1 MRCVGWAR
9 ADVLG
14 PLAWMLDGRG
24 VRIVKEVVVSEL
36 GYDTAGMGDP
46 ALLFLHG
53 WCGDRSFFAPQFAHF
68 SDAHRVVSI
77 DLPGHGLSPVPYE
90 YSIAAFANDTA
101 ELAHELD
108 LGHSVVFGHSIGA
121 MVALA
126 LAQHTPDL
134 VGAVA
139 LIDPPPLSKEVWKGF
154 SAQLISSFEGPDG
167 PAGRRQFVE
176 QMFLPTDDPT
186 RRAEIIQ
193 TMTAVPNDI
202 AIPLVRAIAAYDAMA
217 ALREC
222 DVPVVVISSAVPT
235 NEADALREANPTITL
250 GQTVGAG
257 HFLQLEVPEQVNPM
271 IERFLAIIPG
281 GSLAPS

>member
-1 MRCVGWAR
+1 MSA
-9 ADVLG
+9 L
-14 PLAWMLDGRG
+14 
-24 VRIVKEVVVSEL
+24 S
-36 GYDTAGMGDP
+36 YDAAGSGDP

-53 WCGDRSFFAPQFAHF
+53 WCGDRSFFAPQFEHF
-68 SDAHRVVSI
+68 SKTHRVVAP
-77 DLPGHGLSPVPYE
+77 DLPAHGESELPQE
-90 YSIAAFANDTA
+90 YAIEAFASDVA
-101 ELAHELD
+101 ALVRD
-108 LGHSVVFGHSIGA
+108 LGVDRCVAFGHSIGA

-126 LAQHTPDL
+126 LSRQAPEL
-134 VGAVA
+134 VVAVA

-154 SAQLISSFEGPDG
+154 AAELIGSFEGPDG

-186 RRAEIIQ
+186 RRAEIIE

-202 AIPLVRAIAAYDAMA
+202 AIPLVRAIAAFDGMA

-222 DVPVVVISSAVPT
+222 NVPVLTISSAVPT
-235 NEADALREANPTITL
+235 NDASSLLGANPTMTI

-257 HFLQLEVPEQVNPM
+257 HFLMLEVPEQVDPM

-281 GSLAPS
+281 GSGR

>member
-1 MRCVGWAR
+1 MSG
-9 ADVLG
+9 
-14 PLAWMLDGRG
+14 
-24 VRIVKEVVVSEL
+24 L
-36 GYDTAGMGDP
+36 GYDAAGTGDP

-53 WCGDRSFFAPQFAHF
+53 WCGDRSFFAPQFDFF
-68 SDAHRVVSI
+68 SDTHRVVSV
-77 DLPGHGLSPVPYE
+77 DLPGHGASAVPKE
-90 YSIAAFANDTA
+90 YSIEAFASETA
-101 ELAHELD
+101 ELARELR
-108 LGHSVVFGHSIGA
+108 LGRSVVFGHSIGA

-126 LAQHTPDL
+126 LAHQTPEL

-154 SAQLISSFEGPDG
+154 AAQLISSFEGPDG
-167 PAGRRQFVE
+167 PSGRRQFVE

-202 AIPLVRAIAAYDAMA
+202 AIPLVRAIAAFDAMA

-222 DVPVVVISSAVPT
+222 KVPVLTISSAVPT
-235 NEADALREANPTITL
+235 NDAASLREANPTITL

-281 GSLAPS
+281 GSLSPR

>member
-1 MRCVGWAR
+1 
-9 ADVLG
+9 
-14 PLAWMLDGRG
+14 MLDGHD
-24 VRIVKEVVVSEL
+24 VRLVKGGWMSEL
-36 GYDTAGMGDP
+36 GFDAAGAGDP

-53 WCGDRSFFAPQFAHF
+53 WCGDRSFFGPQFDHF
-68 SDAHRVVSI
+68 SSAHRVVSV
-77 DLPGHGLSPVPYE
+77 DLPGHGLSAVPEE
-90 YSIAAFANDTA
+90 YSIEAFANDTA
-101 ELAHELD
+101 ELARELQ
-108 LGHSVVFGHSIGA
+108 LGRSVVFGHSIGA

-139 LIDPPPLSKEVWKGF
+139 LIDPPPLSKEVWRDF

-176 QMFLPTDDPT
+176 QMFLPTDDPA
-186 RRAEIIQ
+186 RRAQIVK

-202 AIPLVRAIAAYDAMA
+202 AIPLVRAIAAYDGMA
-217 ALREC
+217 ALAVCE
-222 DVPVVVISSAVPT
+222 VPVIVISSAVPT
-235 NEADALREANPTITL
+235 NDAAALREANPAITL

-281 GSLAPS
+281 GSLAAR